1 MIRRGVGS
9 EQRISWRRATRQQA
23 LESPRTPRRSLNDL
37 ASRLRAVTK
46 RFGKTTAVRDLDL
59 DVPRGSIYGL
69 LGPNGAGKTTT
80 IRIILDIIG
89 SDSGDVTVLGTT
101 DIESVRSRI
110 GYLPE
115 ERGLYPKMS
124 VLEQLVFFGELKGLS
139 RPDAR
144 RAAEQGLDRLGL
156 GDRSADKVESLSKG
170 MQQKVQFLSAI
181 LHSPTLLV
189 LDEPFSGLDP
199 LNVNLLRQFV
209 LERQRDGASV
219 LFSTHLI
226 EDAERLC
233 ERVCM
238 IAGATKVLDGRVSDV
253 KAAAG
258 RREVAIAFEGDGGFL
273 DAPSL
278 VERVSDH
285 GQYVEVRVAEG
296 ADPQELLT
304 RAIQTGVRIS
314 RFELVEPSLRQIFL
328 EKAEEEGLAAGNE
341 QGRPS

>member
-1 MIRRGVGS
+1 MNDVAIHLRG
-9 EQRISWRRATRQQA
+9 I
-23 LESPRTPRRSLNDL
+23 
-37 ASRLRAVTK
+37 TK
-46 RFGKTTAVRDLDL
+46 RFGKNTAVRDLDL
-59 DVPRGSIYGL
+59 EVPRGCIYGL

-80 IRIILDIIG
+80 LRIILDIIG
-89 SDSGDVTVLGTT
+89 SDAGEVMVLGTNAV
-101 DIESVRSRI
+101 EEVRPRI

-124 VLEQLVFFGELKGLS
+124 VIEQLVFFGELKGLK
-139 RPDAR
+139 RQEAR
-144 RAAEQGLDRLGL
+144 RAALAGLERLGL
-156 GDRSADKVESLSKG
+156 TERARDRVEALSKG
-170 MQQKVQFLSAI
+170 MQQKVQFLCTI
-181 LHSPTLLV
+181 LHAPELLI

-199 LNVNLLRQFV
+199 LNVDLLKQFV
-209 LERQRDGASV
+209 LDRQRDGATV

-253 KAAAG
+253 KAATG

-285 GQYVEVRVAEG
+285 GRYVEVRMKDG
-296 ADPQELLT
+296 ADPQELLG
-304 RAIQTGVRIS
+304 RAVAGGVRLS
-314 RFELVEPSLRQIFL
+314 RFELVEPSLRAIFL
-328 EKAEEEGLAAGNE
+328 EKATEAGLSTRDEEAGLSRRDEEDEEAEAARQE
-341 QGRPS
+341 TPA